1 MMKLGT
7 LFLRWLTVIPLVGN
21 MACAAG
27 ERPSAASEPPQVPLC
42 MVGDSIT
49 WAEEG
54 DYWRK
59 FLLERLS
66 TLAFVG
72 THTGVLG
79 YSHAGEGGN
88 GTQAVLNRMAAI
100 PDCPYYAL
108 LIGTNDNNVATADAV
123 DSTARGTA
131 DRIVAIVQGLLAKPH
146 ARRVFLGS
154 VLPCHT
160 DNPLRDATNART
172 NAFLRDRLALFPAGK
187 VVYVDYET
195 PIRATPNWEPM
206 IRLHPTQEGY
216 RLLAKVLA
224 EAIAAET
231 GIAAGTAAPRALP
244 GCGVRVANLF
254 DERSCGTRAPVIAGW
269 YTLSLEIGEITG
281 PKPTVTL
288 AGPVALGQPEF
299 RQEFAVAP
307 DGVGKRVALNFF
319 TGYEGYGYTG
329 CVLSLKA
336 SDCQVKRVLLEK
348 TRPAM
353 KPSVYGVGSYLDTV
367 SPPQPGELIER
378 P

>member
-1 MMKLGT
+1 M
-7 LFLRWLTVIPLVGN
+7 
-21 MACAAG
+21 
-27 ERPSAASEPPQVPLC
+27 
-42 MVGDSIT
+42 
-49 WAEEG
+49 
-54 DYWRK
+54 
-59 FLLERLS
+59 
-66 TLAFVG
+66 
-72 THTGVLG
+72 
-79 YSHAGEGGN
+79 
-88 GTQAVLNRMAAI
+88 
-100 PDCPYYAL
+100 
-108 LIGTNDNNVATADAV
+108 
-123 DSTARGTA
+123 
-131 DRIVAIVQGLLAKPH
+131 
-146 ARRVFLGS
+146 
-154 VLPCHT
+154 
-160 DNPLRDATNART
+160 
-172 NAFLRDRLALFPAGK
+172 
-187 VVYVDYET
+187 
-195 PIRATPNWEPM
+195 
-206 IRLHPTQEGY
+206 
-216 RLLAKVLA
+216 
-224 EAIAAET
+224 
-231 GIAAGTAAPRALP
+231 
-244 GCGVRVANLF
+244 RVANLF
-254 DERSCGTRAPVIAGW
+254 DEKAGGTGAPVIAGW